1 MKLGAQLY
9 SVRTFT
15 QTAEELDVTFA
26 RLKEMG
32 YECVQLSGAGPIDA
46 ETLRQTAEKHQ
57 LPIVCTHV
65 PVDRILNDTDA
76 VIAEHRT
83 FGCSVIGL
91 GSIPKDKRTDRE
103 TLDAFLEELKV
114 AVAKIEAA
122 GMRFAYHNH
131 AFEFEPYT
139 DGSPCMYDRMLAEF
153 PNWSFILDTYW
164 VEFAGKSAVEY
175 LYKVGA
181 DRLANVHFKDM
192 ANDEARSICACGNGV
207 LDFEAIYR
215 ACADLKVQ
223 NVLVEQDNAV
233 KFDDPFAQMA
243 TSFAHLRPIVR

>member
-9 SVRTFT
+9 SLRTFT
-15 QTAEELDVTFA
+15 QTAPDLDVTFA

-32 YECVQLSGAGPIDA
+32 YECVQLSGEGPIPA
-46 ETLRQTAEKHQ
+46 EQLNEISQKNQ
-57 LPIVCTHV
+57 LPIACTHV
-65 PVDRILNDTDA
+65 PVARLLNDTEA
-76 VIAEHRT
+76 VIAEHRV

-91 GSIPKDKRTDRE
+91 GSIPKDKRTDRA
-103 TLDAFLEELKV
+103 TLLAFLEELKV

-122 GMRFAYHNH
+122 GMHFAYHNH
-131 AFEFEPYT
+131 AFEFEPT
-139 DGSPCMYDRMLAEF
+139 EDGSPCLYDYLLAEF
-153 PNWSFILDTYW
+153 PNWGFILDTYW
-164 VEFAGKSAVEY
+164 VAFAGKDVVEY
-175 LYKVGA
+175 LYKVGS

-233 KFDDPFAQMA
+233 KFDDPFGQVA
-243 TSFAHLRPIVR
+243 TSFAHLRPIIR

>member
-15 QTAEELDVTFA
+15 QTAEELDATFA

-91 GSIPKDKRTDRE
+91 GSVPKDKRGSRE
-103 TLDAFLEELKV
+103 TLDAFLEELKP

-122 GMRFAYHNH
+122 GMQFAYHNH
-131 AFEFEPYT
+131 DFEFRPYA
-139 DGSPCMYDRMLAEF
+139 DGAPCMYDRLLEEF
-153 PNWSFILDTYW
+153 PNWGFILDTYW

-175 LYKVGA
+175 LYKVGSK
-181 DRLANVHFKDM
+181 RLANVHFKDM
-192 ANDEARSICACGNGV
+192 SRDEARSICACGDGV

-215 ACADLKVQ
+215 ACAELKVQ

-233 KFDDPFAQMA
+233 KFEDPFAQMA
-243 TSFAHLRPIVR
+243 RSFAHLRPILH